1 MAPSADNSSDTPR
14 VQTQKS
20 ATRPAMAWLT
30 MPLRSARQVVQ
41 AFYDQGLGAL
51 MPLVL
56 VLLVLAAILS
66 MLTLAGPII
75 PFIYPLF

>member
-1 MAPSADNSSDTPR
+1 MSNPTDDPSPPAQRPPEP
-14 VQTQKS
+14 
-20 ATRPAMAWLT
+20 ATRPASAGLT
-30 MPLRSARQVVQ
+30 MPIRAARQVIQ
-41 AFYDQGLGAL
+41 AFYDQGLGGL
-51 MPLVL
+51 VPLVI

>member
-1 MAPSADNSSDTPR
+1 MPQPADGTDDTPDVR
-14 VQTQKS
+14 S
-20 ATRPAMAWLT
+20 NEPATRPTTAWIT
-30 MPLRSARQVVQ
+30 MPLRSARLVVQ